1 MAELKTMEKVV
12 LEALEDIPEARKDDY
27 ILMLAVCKKTGAN
40 IEGRTFAQA
49 LLNHKLYKI
58 PNWKTVERCRRK
70 IQRVRP
76 DLVAPE
82 VAEKRLMEQ
91 QDYREYSQIG

>member
-12 LEALEDIPEARKDDY
+12 LEVLEEIPEARKDDY
-27 ILMLAVCKKTGAN
+27 ILMLAVCKKTGAE
-40 IEGRTFAQA
+40 IGGKTFTEVMA
-49 LLNHKLYKI
+49 NHKLYKI

-82 VAEKRLMEQ
+82 VAKKRLMEQ